1 MKLLFKEPM
10 KEHTTF
16 KIGGLAEV
24 FAIPQS
30 IEELSR
36 LIIFLRKE
44 YINYYILGNGS
55 NVLVSDKGIK
65 GCVVHIGEEIS
76 KIKRK
81 GNRLEIEAGASMAQ
95 IGEFCLE
102 NGLTGFEQL
111 AGIPGTIGGAIAM
124 NAGAYGKEISDILVS
139 IDAINENG
147 EINIFKKNELGL
159 SYRKSTLIKG
169 DMNNDYIVTS
179 VYIALN
185 EDEPK
190 KIRER
195 MDQYWNL
202 RKEKQPLE
210 YPSAGSTFKRPEN
223 GFASLLIKE
232 SGLTASKVGDAMVS
246 EKHAGFIVNLGNAK
260 ANDVYKLIKKVQE
273 GVKVY
278 YNILLEPEVK
288 IWGKFA

>member
-1 MKLLFKEPM
+1 MKLLFKELM
-10 KEHTTF
+10 NNHTTF
-16 KIGGLAEV
+16 KIGGPADV
-24 FAIPQS
+24 FVIPQS

-55 NVLVSDKGIK
+55 NVLVSDKGIR
-65 GCVVHIGEEIS
+65 GCVVNIGEEIS

-81 GNRLEIEAGASMAQ
+81 GNRLEIEAGATMSQ

-111 AGIPGTIGGAIAM
+111 SGIPGTIGGAVAM
-124 NAGAYGKEISDILVS
+124 NAGAYNKEISDILVS
-139 IDAINENG
+139 IDAINEDG
-147 EINIFKKNELGL
+147 EINIFKKNELGF
-159 SYRKSTLIKG
+159 SYRKSSLVKG

-195 MDQYWNL
+195 MEQYWNL

-232 SGLTASKVGDAMVS
+232 SGLQGTKVGDAIVS

-260 ANDVYKLIKKVQE
+260 ASDVYKLMKKIE
-273 GVKVY
+273 DGVKVY
-278 YNILLEPEVK
+278 YNVALEPEIK
-288 IWGKFA
+288 LWGKF